1 MTSRE
6 YLDSLKREEA
16 QRRRTNP
23 VSAKEMLNAMTE
35 TERLKGDMFTG
46 YTYYG
51 QMHVRGNGLLPRIEK
66 VIFNNPA
73 TIVFWADGTKT
84 VVKVQGKDRFNKEK
98 GLAMA
103 ISKKALGNNGRYYN
117 EYKKW
122 L

>member
-6 YLDSLKREEA
+6 YLNSLKREEA
-16 QRRRTNP
+16 RRRRTDP
-23 VSAKEMLNAMTE
+23 VPVKEMLNAMAE
-35 TERLKGDMFTG
+35 TARLKGDMFTG

-51 QMHVRGNGLLPRIEK
+51 QQSVRGNGLLPRIEK
-66 VIFNNPA
+66 VIFRNPA

-84 VVKVQGKDRFNKEK
+84 VVKVQGKDHFNKEK

>member
-1 MTSRE
+1 M
-6 YLDSLKREEA
+6 
-16 QRRRTNP
+16 
-23 VSAKEMLNAMTE
+23 SAKEMLNAMTE
-35 TERLKGDMFTG
+35 TGRLKGDMFTG

-66 VIFNNPA
+66 VIFHNPA
-73 TIVFWADGTKT
+73 TIVFWSDGTKT